1 MARPFTP
8 TNADTA
14 ADSNLLPASLDN
26 DGSTPSALPW
36 RLLARE
42 AAWLWLA
49 WQAMILALTYVALT
63 FSPNAETHPHA
74 AVATPAAFVSAWV
87 RHDSAWYL
95 RIASDGYNA
104 PGTLAFFPL
113 YPLLIHLFTP
123 LCLGNAP
130 LAAVLVARLAA
141 YPAFLGMLA
150 LAWQELGPR
159 LSSARLALAMTLA
172 YPLAFFFAAAY
183 TEPLFLALAA
193 FTLLFAR
200 RHAWAWAALFGVLA
214 GLSRPSG
221 LLLFLP
227 LTWEWARVARP
238 WVHWR
243 EWRVWRKGALALGAV
258 PAAYLVM
265 VLLSWLYAGSPLAF
279 ITVHASF
286 DRVKLPPWEVAR
298 LLVGVLYRSSPGSFI
313 QARNLSD
320 VGPVL
325 VVLLV
330 VALGLY
336 TRRMPVSFA
345 LYTVGLVVLSIASP
359 TPILVDPFVS
369 TGRFLTAAIPV
380 FLLLAAWAQPRPWLA
395 WLLIGGGLWL
405 QAILAAFYLN
415 GGWLI

>member
-1 MARPFTP
+1 MASSFTS
-8 TNADTA
+8 TNAATDSTSQPATPNA
-14 ADSNLLPASLDN
+14 A
-26 DGSTPSALPW
+26 GSTQPVLPW

-63 FSPNAETHPHA
+63 FSPSAETHPHA
-74 AVATPAAFVSAWV
+74 AVATPATFVSAWV

-95 RIASDGYNA
+95 RIASDGYHA

-113 YPLLIHLFTP
+113 YPLLIHLLTP

-159 LSSARLALAMTLA
+159 LSSARLALALTLA

-183 TEPLFLALAA
+183 TEPLFLAVAA

-200 RHAWAWAALFGVLA
+200 RHAWTWAALFGLFA

-227 LTWEWARVARP
+227 LAWEWTRTERP
-238 WVHWR
+238 WARWR
-243 EWRVWRKGALALGAV
+243 EWRIWRDGVLALGAV

-265 VLLSWLYAGSPLAF
+265 ALLSWLYAGNPLAF

-298 LLVGVLYRSSPGSFI
+298 LLFGVLYRASPGSFV
-313 QARNLSD
+313 QAHNLSD

-325 VVLLV
+325 AVLLI

-345 LYTVGLVVLSIASP
+345 LYTVGLVLLSIASP

-380 FLLLAAWAQPRPWLA
+380 FLLLAAWAEPRPWLT
-395 WLLIGGGLWL
+395 WLLVGCGISL
-405 QAILAAFYLN
+405 QAMLAAFYLN

>member
-1 MARPFTP
+1 MPSEPPAAAGARQPI
-8 TNADTA
+8 
-14 ADSNLLPASLDN
+14 
-26 DGSTPSALPW
+26 LPW
-36 RLLARE
+36 RLLACE
-42 AAWLWLA
+42 AALLWLV
-49 WQAMILALTYVALT
+49 WQALILALTYVALT
-63 FSPNAETHPHA
+63 FSPSAAAHPHN
-74 AVATPAAFVSAWV
+74 AVATPATFVSVWV

-95 RIASDGYNA
+95 RIASSGYSA

-113 YPLLIHLFTP
+113 YPLLIHLATP
-123 LCLGNAP
+123 LCLGNAA

-150 LAWQELGPR
+150 LAWQELSPR

-200 RHAWAWAALFGVLA
+200 RHAWTWAALFGLLA

-227 LTWEWARVARP
+227 LAWEWARAERP
-238 WVHWR
+238 WVRGNWR
-243 EWRVWRKGALALGAV
+243 EWRVWRDGALALGAI
-258 PAAYLVM
+258 PAAYVVM
-265 VLLSWLYAGSPLAF
+265 ALLSWLYAGSPLAF
-279 ITVHASF
+279 ISVHADF
-286 DRVKLPPWEVAR
+286 DRVRLPPWEVAR
-298 LLVGVLYRSSPGSFI
+298 LLVGVLYRASPGSFV
-313 QARNLSD
+313 QAHNLSD
-320 VGPVL
+320 TGPAL
-325 VVLLV
+325 AFLLI

-345 LYTVGLVVLSIASP
+345 LYTVGLVLLSIASP
-359 TPILVDPFVS
+359 TPSLIDPFVS

-380 FLLLAAWAQPRPWLA
+380 FLLLAFWAERRPWLT
-395 WLLIGGGLWL
+395 WLLIGGGVAL
-405 QAILAAFYLN
+405 QAVLAAFFLN